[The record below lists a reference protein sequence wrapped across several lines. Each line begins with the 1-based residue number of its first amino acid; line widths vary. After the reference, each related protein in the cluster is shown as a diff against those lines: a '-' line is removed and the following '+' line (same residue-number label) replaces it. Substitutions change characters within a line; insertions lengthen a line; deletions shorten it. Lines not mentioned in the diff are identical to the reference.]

1 MRAFE
6 KLKDL
11 IFYDPYRA
19 VRKSKNVIMGQSQL
33 APEFRLHFNSPR
45 EDVALRIGDRC
56 LLRNVF
62 VFERSTSN
70 ITLGDGVFIN
80 CGTKVMSGCSI
91 EIGNEVTIGWGCLI
105 YDHDAHSMLHLDRIV
120 DQNHRLID
128 FLRGDSDTSKDWRNV
143 AAAPIK
149 ICDYV
154 WLGFDVVV
162 LKGVTIG
169 EGAVVG
175 ARAVVTTDVPPWTVA
190 AGNPARVVKQIPRDL
205 QRH

>member
-1 MRAFE
+1 
-6 KLKDL
+6 
-11 IFYDPYRA
+11 
-19 VRKSKNVIMGQSQL
+19 MGKSQL
-33 APEFRLHFNSPR
+33 APEFRFRFDFPR

-56 LLRNVF
+56 LLRNEF
-62 VFERSTSN
+62 IFESTAGN
-70 ITLGDGVFIN
+70 ITVGDGVYIN
-80 CGTKVMSGCSI
+80 RKTTVSSRSSI
-91 EIGNEVTIGWGCLI
+91 EIGNEVTISWGCVI
-105 YDHDAHSMLHLDRIV
+105 YDHDSHSILYSDRKV

-128 FLRGDSDTSKDWRNV
+128 FPRGDSDTNKDWRNV
-143 AAAPIK
+143 AAAPVR
-149 ICDYV
+149 ICDYS

-175 ARAVVTTDVPPWTVA
+175 ARAVVTRDVPPWTVA